1 MKNNLTLRLS
11 LLILTPLILISL
23 SYFLFLTR
31 PELFTKSFEK
41 YVYQDYSLIFEEVVT
56 NKNPLYP
63 ELTFENILLKDKKG
77 IVSIDRLKVGI
88 NLLGYFFDDIKRL
101 KYLKVYATEIKTE
114 DYINLLPE
122 NSVALKK
129 NLLNIIDDGNID
141 ELYFESIEGANININ
156 NELIISKATINI
168 ASERKLTANKV
179 FVTANNREVK
189 IRLEQGLFENL
200 PYDEISGF
208 LDMTQCN
215 SNIFLIINL

>member
-11 LLILTPLILISL
+11 LLILSPLILISL

-129 NLLNIIDDGNID
+129 NLLNIVDDGNID
-141 ELYFESIEGANININ
+141 ELYFEFIEGANININ
-156 NELIISKATINI
+156 NELIISKATINL
-168 ASERKLTANKV
+168 S
-179 FVTANNREVK
+179 
-189 IRLEQGLFENL
+189 
-200 PYDEISGF
+200 
-208 LDMTQCN
+208 
-215 SNIFLIINL
+215 LIHI

>member
-1 MKNNLTLRLS
+1 M
-11 LLILTPLILISL
+11 
-23 SYFLFLTR
+23 
-31 PELFTKSFEK
+31 
-41 YVYQDYSLIFEEVVT
+41 
-56 NKNPLYP
+56 
-63 ELTFENILLKDKKG
+63 
-77 IVSIDRLKVGI
+77 GI
-88 NLLGYFFDDIKRL
+88 NLFGYFFDDIKRL

-141 ELYFESIEGANININ
+141 ELYFEFIEGANININ

-208 LDMTQCN
+208 LDIDSMQPVSYTH
-215 SNIFLIINL
+215 LRAHET

>member
-11 LLILTPLILISL
+11 LLILSPLILISL

-31 PELFTKSFEK
+31 PELFTKIFEK

-101 KYLKVYATEIKTE
+101 KYLKVYAT
-114 DYINLLPE
+114 
-122 NSVALKK
+122 
-129 NLLNIIDDGNID
+129 
-141 ELYFESIEGANININ
+141 
-156 NELIISKATINI
+156 
-168 ASERKLTANKV
+168 
-179 FVTANNREVK
+179 
-189 IRLEQGLFENL
+189 
-200 PYDEISGF
+200 
-208 LDMTQCN
+208 
-215 SNIFLIINL
+215 

>member
-77 IVSIDRLKVGI
+77 IVSIDRLTVGI
-88 NLLGYFFDDIKRL
+88 NLFGYFFDDIKRL

-129 NLLNIIDDGNID
+129 NLLNIVDDGNID
-141 ELYFESIEGANININ
+141 ELYFEFIEGANININ

-208 LDMTQCN
+208 LDYLVYA
-215 SNIFLIINL
+215 I